1 MAAETGVVLASSAER
16 PIHLDAI
23 YVNQAADLICRL
35 PMATLLLSRTGPLR
49 QDFAGCNSPWPAV
62 APRARHHAIDDRKS
76 PPAIRSDSSRVKMF
90 PIANDTAHRSI
101 PRKGQQRVN
110 VIGHEEKKCDVPAK
124 FGVIEFRGLK

>member
-49 QDFAGCNSPWPAV
+49 QDFAGCNSLWSAI
-62 APRARHHAIDDRKS
+62 APRARHRAIDDRKS
-76 PPAIRSDSSRVKMF
+76 PPATRFHSFARENASHRQWRGSLIR
-90 PIANDTAHRSI
+90 
-101 PRKGQQRVN
+101 
-110 VIGHEEKKCDVPAK
+110 PA
-124 FGVIEFRGLK
+124 ETQAARERDRA

>member
-1 MAAETGVVLASSAER
+1 
-16 PIHLDAI
+16 
-23 YVNQAADLICRL
+23 
-35 PMATLLLSRTGPLR
+35 
-49 QDFAGCNSPWPAV
+49 
-62 APRARHHAIDDRKS
+62 
-76 PPAIRSDSSRVKMF
+76 MF